1 MISMKNFLQK
11 CNVDTLKKIA
21 SKMNINISEL
31 KKKSDLVNVVDKAFN
46 VNNNMLGEGKDA
58 KIYDSNKNNGV
69 AVKQYKKLKSPVR
82 ITSEIDFQKQAS
94 ERGISPK
101 ILNYNL
107 SDKTVEM
114 EKLDRTLLDVL
125 KSSGGK
131 ISIKYQ
137 RRIIEIFRILDELKI
152 FHADPNILNFMEK
165 NGNLY
170 IIDFG
175 FAKKINKNLIKKHD
189 NHSDLNMQFMPLG
202 LYIKLKELSPNG
214 NFDII
219 KEAIP
224 SNKKYIVE

>member
-1 MISMKNFLQK
+1 MKNFLQK